1 MHPLKSMGDHLFGH
15 ALFQHLAE
23 NPPIDLNGMHSF
35 DGYLKEHFDFLIT
48 LKKFGSIRHSVL
60 ELSFIFQRLA
70 RLLIGQH
77 LFDLSKLSCSDLVE
91 AIPTFMIHTKI
102 FQEQI
107 LPVTPNWPKKNRI
120 LRSIIALFD
129 TNRSVL
135 SSLELR
141 KKSLAQMDIRFLS
154 YRCFRFH

>member
-77 LFDLSKLSCSDLVE
+77 LF
-91 AIPTFMIHTKI
+91 
-102 FQEQI
+102 QEQI